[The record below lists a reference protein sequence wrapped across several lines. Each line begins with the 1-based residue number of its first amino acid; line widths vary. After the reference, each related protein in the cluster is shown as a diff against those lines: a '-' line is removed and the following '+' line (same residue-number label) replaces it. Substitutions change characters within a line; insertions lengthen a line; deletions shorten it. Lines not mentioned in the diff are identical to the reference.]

1 MVRRAPSS
9 LFLHV
14 IQLACLGRSIHRTEE
29 VAAHLDVRIHRLSAV
44 ETPTDHAGSVE
55 FIS

>member
-9 LFLHV
+9 LLLHV

-29 VAAHLDVRIHRLSAV
+29 VAAGLDVRIHRLSAV
-44 ETPTDHAGSVE
+44 ETPTDHTGSVE